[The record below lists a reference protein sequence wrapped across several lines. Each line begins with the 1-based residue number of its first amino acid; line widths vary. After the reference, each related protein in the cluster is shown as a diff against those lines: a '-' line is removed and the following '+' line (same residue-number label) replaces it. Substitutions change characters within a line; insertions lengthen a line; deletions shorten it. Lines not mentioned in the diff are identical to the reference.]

1 MQNIQ
6 TFYPELNQVKPS
18 NKYEAQFMGTKY
30 RVKTFETMKGQGIKF
45 AYKIEAGQYIDP
57 ERVGMNVY
65 DLTMAAFSKLKADI
79 TLEILLD

>member
-6 TFYPELNQVKPS
+6 TFYPELNQVKPA
-18 NKYEAQFMGTKY
+18 NKFEAQFMGTKY

-45 AYKIEAGQYIDP
+45 AYKVEAGQYIDP